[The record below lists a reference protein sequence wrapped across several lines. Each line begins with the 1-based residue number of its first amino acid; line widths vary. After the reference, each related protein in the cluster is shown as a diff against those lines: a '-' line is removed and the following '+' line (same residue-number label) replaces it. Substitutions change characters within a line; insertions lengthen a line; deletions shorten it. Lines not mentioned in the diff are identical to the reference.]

1 MAGIDT
7 LVDALVA
14 ARARHEPC
22 DQLLLEGTLV
32 TQADSYAVQKQV
44 AQRMGWLT
52 TAFPKYWKSGG
63 QSRDAVLSHAML
75 AESGVWQSPASASAD
90 LFFSPE
96 IEAEIALKLAE
107 DVTPESA
114 QKLESG
120 KTDYLIES
128 MTVSIEVVDSRWR
141 QGRTVSPLY
150 ALADMQSHGA
160 LVLGEWVPYAV
171 CDWSAQTCSIKIGSR
186 KATLFTGTHPL
197 QDPAW
202 GLAQWLRHATAQ
214 FGTAPAGTVV
224 TTGTWCGLL
233 PVESGQTVQVEF
245 AGVGQVS
252 LKL

>member
-22 DQLLLEGTLV
+22 DQLLLDGTLV
-32 TQADSYAVQKQV
+32 TVADSYAVQKQV

-52 TAFPKYWKSGG
+52 TPCPAYWKSGG
-63 QSRDAVLSHAML
+63 PSREAVLTHAML
-75 AESGVWQSPASASAD
+75 PESGVWESPASASAD
-90 LFFSPE
+90 LFFTPE
-96 IEAEIALKLAE
+96 IEAEIALRLAE

-120 KTDYLIES
+120 VTDHLVDS

-141 QGRTVSPLY
+141 QGRTVSALY

-160 LVLGEWVPYAV
+160 LVLGEWVPYIRR
-171 CDWSAQTCSIKIGSR
+171 DWSAQTCSVKIGQR
-186 KATLFTGTHPL
+186 KAAIFTGTHPL
-197 QDPAW
+197 QDPLW
-202 GLAQWLRHATAQ
+202 GLAQWLRHATSQ
-214 FGTAPAGTVV
+214 FGTVPAGTVV

-233 PVESGQTVQVEF
+233 PVSAGQAVQVEF
-245 AGVGQVS
+245 AGVGQSS
-252 LKL
+252 LQL